1 MDPQK
6 KSALMQYTTAVKA
19 VIYDAGRMQE
29 ILPMLDT
36 RGGAI
41 KAVQAVIAVIEKK
54 KPIPPGIAPL
64 LAVNTYMLLVDMA
77 REIVRD
83 ENDNPVEPDPG
94 IVKGVTQ
101 ELMSTIQSS
110 HGAPQPETM
119 ETAQS
124 EQMEAPAEQSAEMAA
139 GQEQPMGLV
148 GRSMKG

>member
-41 KAVQAVIAVIEKK
+41 KAVQAVIAVIEQK
-54 KPIPPGIAPL
+54 KPIPRGVVPL
-64 LAVNTYMLLVDMA
+64 LAVNAYMLMVDLA
-77 REIVRD
+77 REIT
-83 ENDNPVEPDPG
+83 EQEPDPE

-101 ELMSTIQSS
+101 ELLATIQSS
-110 HGAPQPETM
+110 HGAPHQETM